1 MHHQLPRSLRLP
13 HVGGTGS
20 DMRSNYGTAAGV
32 SIALVLAGLGALS
45 GCNKDP
51 GKQGG
56 SSSAATGASGQAASA
71 TASATASAAPV
82 SPTLAAIAA
91 GSWKDPGGGP
101 DLKLAVTQLDKC
113 FGFKGYSLKLPEG
126 SKIETLMGARA
137 CLAALP
143 GAKKGY
149 QLVVMSDEI
158 KIDMP
163 QKDKLKNVVEKT
175 FDEPD
180 AFLFKIDNQGKTSY
194 TGWWEGKFGTV
205 TMRCNAM
212 GREGDEPY
220 TFEVKRAVIELCRG
234 LQHS

>member
-71 TASATASAAPV
+71 TASAAPV

-126 SKIETLMGARA
+126 TAVKTLQGARA
-137 CLAALP
+137 CLAEFP

-158 KIDMP
+158 KIGLP
-163 QKDKLKNVVEKT
+163 QKGELKGITEKP

-180 AFLFKIDNQGKTSY
+180 AFLFKVDDKGKTSY
-194 TGWWEGKFGTV
+194 VGWWEAKFGTV

-212 GREGDEPY
+212 GREGDAPY
-220 TFEVKRAVIELCRG
+220 PFDFERAVIELCRTLKQG
-234 LQHS
+234 

>member
-1 MHHQLPRSLRLP
+1 
-13 HVGGTGS
+13 
-20 DMRSNYGTAAGV
+20 MRDICRASGKASV
-32 SIALVLAGLGALS
+32 ALVLAAFGVGCDLS
-45 GCNKDP
+45 RDTP
-51 GKQGG
+51 GPSSSVPSS
-56 SSSAATGASGQAASA
+56 SSSASAASA
-71 TASATASAAPV
+71 ARKEPSAAASAAPALA
-82 SPTLAAIAA
+82 PPLAAIAA
-91 GSWKDPGGGP
+91 GSWKDPDGGP
-101 DLKLAVTQLDKC
+101 DIKLVSTPLDKC

-163 QKDKLKNVVEKT
+163 QKDKLNNVVEKT
-175 FDEPD
+175 FDDPD